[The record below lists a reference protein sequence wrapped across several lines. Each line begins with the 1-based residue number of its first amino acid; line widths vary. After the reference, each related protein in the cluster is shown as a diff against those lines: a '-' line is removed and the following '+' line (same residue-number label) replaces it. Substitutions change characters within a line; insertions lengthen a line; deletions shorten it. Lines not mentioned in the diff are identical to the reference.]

1 MGGTNPTEGG
11 AGGWK
16 GSIRIACGPEP
27 DRNQIIDVVDSAMAS
42 EAEFL
47 LSEGFSGSLEEQ
59 LSEFSVTITEN
70 ESRYY
75 IDLSPKSGEGHD
87 GSFAIDKATGAL
99 DRGSLAVGEVLPEPE
114 DEADWE

>member
-1 MGGTNPTEGG
+1 MGGINPTEGG
-11 AGGWK
+11 PAEWK
-16 GSIRIACGPEP
+16 ESIRVACEPELE
-27 DRNQIIDVVDSAMAS
+27 RNQIIGVVDTAMAN

-47 LSEGFSGSLEEQ
+47 LSEGFSGSLEEH
-59 LSEFSVTITEN
+59 LSSFYITITEN

-75 IDLSPKSGEGHD
+75 VDLSPKSGEGHD

-99 DRGSLAVGEVLPEPE
+99 DRGSLAVGEVLPEDE

>member
-1 MGGTNPTEGG
+1 MGGINPTEGG
-11 AGGWK
+11 PGGWK
-16 GSIRIACGPEP
+16 ESIHVACEPELERNRIIG
-27 DRNQIIDVVDSAMAS
+27 VVDAAMAN

-47 LSEGFSGSLEEQ
+47 LSEGFFGSLEEQ
-59 LSEFSVTITEN
+59 LSVFSVTITEN

-87 GSFAIDKATGAL
+87 GTFAIDKATGKL
-99 DRGSLAVGEVLPEPE
+99 DRGSLTVGEVLPDPE